1 MSRRNPEAVADTAA
15 EQAKTGPILAHD
27 IYRNNAEVI
36 AYGCVPLGIL
46 QPWMTVR
53 DTTWGLGKFWTL
65 WMPDGGLMT
74 PNNLHGR
81 LMGTDIDP
89 LKDPTGESFDAT
101 NLDEPDNMWDAVV
114 IDGPYKLNG
123 TSSGRGPAASDD
135 AYGVHV
141 PSKWQDRHQLIID
154 MMTEGHRILKPGGVM
169 LVKMQDQV
177 CSQKLR
183 SQTLIFG
190 GYATNPPRPDGAPDG
205 PWGLGMELAHRFQ
218 LEGYREQPSDKIP
231 GAQKTE
237 RSNFSVL
244 HVYRKAR

>member
-1 MSRRNPEAVADTAA
+1 MPRNPEAVADTAG

-46 QPWMTVR
+46 RPDMLIR
-53 DTTWGLGKFWTL
+53 DVTYGLGKFWTL
-65 WMPDGGLMT
+65 WMPDGGLKSRDNRT
-74 PNNLHGR
+74 GQLVAS
-81 LMGTDIDP
+81 DIDP
-89 LKDPTGESFDAT
+89 DKTTFLGPVDAT
-101 NLDEPDNMWDAVV
+101 NTGEWADWWDALV

-123 TSSGRGPAASDD
+123 TSGGGGPASSDD

-141 PSKWQDRHQLIID
+141 PSKWRDRHQLIID

-183 SQTLIFG
+183 MQTYIF
-190 GYATNPPRPDGAPDG
+190 AKHAIEE
-205 PWGLGMELAHRFQ
+205 LGMELTNRFQ
-218 LEGYREQPSDKIP
+218 LEGFRAQPE
-231 GAQKTE
+231 GRRQATE
-237 RSNFSVL
+237 RSNYSTL
-244 HVYRKAR
+244 HVYRKARR